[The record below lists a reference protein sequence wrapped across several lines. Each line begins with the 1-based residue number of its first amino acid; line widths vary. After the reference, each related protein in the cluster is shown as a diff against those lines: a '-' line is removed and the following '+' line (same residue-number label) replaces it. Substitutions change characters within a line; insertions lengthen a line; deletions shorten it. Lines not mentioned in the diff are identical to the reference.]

1 MKHIYLTLFFLFGG
15 LCSVMAQKDHSVE
28 KDTQKNQVQLTLTDG
43 AEKYYNT
50 DDVQKIKFEEKQV
63 KVIQTAGDDVFD
75 NQVENIAFFK
85 AVKPAGP
92 TKADLIGTWETKYMH
107 DYDYYALKFT
117 ENEMSILERYSY
129 GDQQL
134 YTTTIPYTWKDG
146 VITLKYPASDWSEAY
161 EETKTVSF
169 MYDKSVLVL
178 KSNPW
183 EDESLE
189 QAEVWFKE
197 DKTPD
202 TSDAKLDGKWFA
214 YHRGNKSEANLGLW
228 INGDKAEFVIGAWA
242 TRMVGPY
249 TYENGVL
256 YLHPTE
262 YYFGRD
268 RDDWGYGRIDPATLE
283 CSSWEKVSANPGLI
297 EELTGG
303 GEAYP
308 ETFVFFVNGDEA
320 YGWYANEPHR
330 FYKQ

>member
-1 MKHIYLTLFFLFGG
+1 MKHIYLTIFFLFGG

-28 KDTQKNQVQLTLTDG
+28 KNTQKNQVQLTLTDG

-75 NQVENIAFFK
+75 NQVENISFFK

-92 TKADLIGTWETKYMH
+92 TKADLIGTWEAKYLGN
-107 DYDYYALKFT
+107 YDYYGIKFT
-117 ENEMSILERYSY
+117 ENEMTLTERS
-129 GDQQL
+129 DQWSQ
-134 YTTTIPYTWKDG
+134 TTTASYTWKDG
-146 VITLKYPASDWSEAY
+146 VITLKYPATEWSEAY
-161 EETKTVSF
+161 EETKNVSF

-197 DKTPD
+197 GKTPD
-202 TSDAKLDGKWFA
+202 TSDAKLDGKWFS
-214 YHRGNKSEANLGLW
+214 YFRGNKNEVSMGLW
-228 INGDKAEFVIGAWA
+228 INGNKAEFVVGAWSI
-242 TRMVGPY
+242 RFVGPY

-262 YYFGRD
+262 YYVGRS
-268 RDDWGYGRIDPATLE
+268 DDEWGYGRVDPATLE
-283 CSSWEKVSANPGLI
+283 CSSWEKVSVNPGI
-297 EELTGG
+297 IRVDNP
-303 GEAYP
+303 YP
-308 ETFVFFVNGDEA
+308 ETFVFIVNGDEA
-320 YGWYANEPHR
+320 YGWYANEPCR